1 MLVATRYEILRD
13 VQANGRVSIPL
24 AEKPVR
30 VATMLDEKQ
39 FNHLAGAMS
48 HQTTVFLED
57 QHHDWQWDEG
67 QFRYYT
73 RVAQRADV
81 LIAYEVQEV
90 SKFDV
95 EAWVLAFKEAHEL
108 HSSRKPAMRRV
119 LREIFVAAISR
130 AQEVTDA
137 QERVGAV
144 KVFLANLR
152 DHTTQTL
159 KASDWR
165 LEVYRWIAWH
175 KGFAHLVAWQS
186 PDSNR

>member
-13 VQANGRVSIPL
+13 VQANGRVPIPL

-39 FNHLAGAMS
+39 FNHLAGVMS

-81 LIAYEVQEV
+81 LIAYEVQDV
-90 SKFDV
+90 SKFRVDDW
-95 EAWVLAFKEAHEL
+95 ALAFKRTHAL
-108 HSSRKPAMRRV
+108 HHSRTPALWQL
-119 LREIFVAAISR
+119 LRESFDLTVAR
-130 AQEVTDA
+130 AKSLHNTK
-137 QERVGAV
+137 ERVDAV
-144 KVFLANLR
+144 KEYLVYLR
-152 DHTTQTL
+152 DARTASL
-159 KASDWR
+159 KPDDWH
-165 LEVYRWIAWH
+165 LEVYRWLASH

-186 PDSNR
+186 QDSNR